1 MSDTS
6 PPTPVVVI
14 DKTPNSII
22 AHVNVKLLDDQELK
36 LLSQLIDQSAGA
48 AASGV
53 SLVVIDLARVQIL
66 TSIGLGALV
75 QISNK
80 CRARGQSL
88 KIAAAQPAIRKVFAI
103 TRLDRILDL
112 TDSVEAATQ

>member
-1 MSDTS
+1 MSDAPTS
-6 PPTPVVVI
+6 TPVVVI
-14 DKTPNSII
+14 DKNPNSII

-36 LLSQLIDQSAGA
+36 QLSQLIDQSAA
-48 AASGV
+48 APGV
-53 SLVVIDLARVQIL
+53 SMVVIDLARVQIL
-66 TSIGLGALV
+66 PSIGLGALV

-80 CRARGQSL
+80 CKARGQSL

-112 TDSVEAATQ
+112 TDSVEAASQ